1 MLRILFTKFRMWLFK
16 KNSINIIK
24 NGNSDEIWK
33 LLKHFGYELT
43 EDEQL
48 ALIER
53 GNHEEL
59 MFLLKLHTAFFD
71 SAQVALI
78 KRKNDEEI
86 EKLLSYADDLCTE
99 ALQLIAK
106 RNHSQEIESLLQHHN
121 IFKQEDKFSDYL
133 TYFQHKINQERN
145 AESGNENASKEKT
158 IMLKYQILK
167 QHSTEIVNKGD
178 SQEIISMLKSLKHC
192 YADVLD
198 KESRDK
204 IILRG
209 NPEEITAYLDSN
221 YLPSEKAIV
230 YLIDNGFYELARRC
244 LNIDCNGYSPI
255 TEKVVAAVLEK
266 GDELLVLAL
275 LRHTGQLPHLLKHWN
290 KQEWFE
296 KQILA
301 RGSKDEISSLARIYK
316 VSDYTVD
323 EILRRNVG
331 QEIKALI
338 DGKNISDAHIY
349 KLIDLQ
355 RYDLLENY
363 ARCVP
368 NNPTFYL
375 LTKYMKAHR

>member
-1 MLRILFTKFRMWLFK
+1 MWLFK
-16 KNSINIIK
+16 KNSVNIIK

-53 GNHEEL
+53 GNHDEL
-59 MFLLKLHTAFFD
+59 MFLLELHTAFFD
-71 SAQVALI
+71 SAQIALI
-78 KRKNDEEI
+78 KRRNDEEI
-86 EKLLSYADDLCTE
+86 EKLLSYADDLSIT
-99 ALQLIAK
+99 ALQLIANRDRPNEIDALLK
-106 RNHSQEIESLLQHHN
+106 HQKIFTQPDNDNEQAFYTKYLIRELHNEQTANDSNSQEN
-121 IFKQEDKFSDYL
+121 
-133 TYFQHKINQERN
+133 TV
-145 AESGNENASKEKT
+145 A
-158 IMLKYQILK
+158 MKYQILK
-167 QHSTEIVNKGD
+167 QHNAEIVNKGD
-178 SQEIISMLKSLKHC
+178 SQEIISMLKSLTHRSS
-192 YADVLD
+192 YYSVLD

-209 NPEEITAYLDSN
+209 NPEEITAYLDSG

-230 YLIDNGFYELARRC
+230 YLIDNGFNELAARC
-244 LNIDCNGYSPI
+244 LNINCNGYPPI

-266 GDELLVLAL
+266 GDELLVLTL
-275 LRHTGQLPHLLKHWN
+275 LRRNNELSHLLKQLN

-301 RGSKDEISSLARIYK
+301 RGSKDEIACMARLYK

-323 EILRRNVG
+323 EILQRNIG

-338 DGKNISDAHIY
+338 VTKNISDAHVY

-368 NNPTFYL
+368 DNPTFYL
-375 LTKYMKAHR
+375 LAKYMKAHR